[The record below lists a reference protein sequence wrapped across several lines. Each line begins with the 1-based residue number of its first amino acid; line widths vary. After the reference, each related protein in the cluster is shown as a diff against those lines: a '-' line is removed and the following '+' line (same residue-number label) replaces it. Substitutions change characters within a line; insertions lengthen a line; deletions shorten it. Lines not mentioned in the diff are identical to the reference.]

1 MADRIFLNE
10 EGLIEVQVE
19 GDQTYMTFE
28 NLKPDATELLNK
40 LQQAG
45 KPRLGL
51 IDISKQGKFSADS
64 NRAAMEVLESLNYDK
79 LAIYGGNAITTEVS
93 KAIVLAMGKSGN
105 TKVYQKR
112 EEAVNWLLGKE

>member
-1 MADRIFLNE
+1 MADRIFLND

>member
-10 EGLIEVQVE
+10 EVLIEVQVE

-112 EEAVNWLLGKE
+112 EEAVNWLLSKE

>member
-51 IDISKQGKFSADS
+51 VDISKQGKFSADS

-79 LAIYGGNAITTEVS
+79 LAIFGGNAITTEVS

>member
-112 EEAVNWLLGKE
+112 EEAVNWLLAKE

>member
-1 MADRIFLNE
+1 MADKIFLNE

-79 LAIYGGNAITTEVS
+79 LAIFGGNAITTEVS

>member
-28 NLKPDATELLNK
+28 NLKPEATELLNK

-79 LAIYGGNAITTEVS
+79 LAIFGGNAITTEVS

>member
-79 LAIYGGNAITTEVS
+79 LAIFGGNAITTEVS

>member
-1 MADRIFLNE
+1 VADRIFLNE

-79 LAIYGGNAITTEVS
+79 LAIFGGNAITTEVS

>member
-51 IDISKQGKFSADS
+51 VDISKQGKFSADS
-64 NRAAMEVLESLNYDK
+64 NRAAMEVLESLNYDR
-79 LAIYGGNAITTEVS
+79 LAIFGGNAITTEVS

>member
-1 MADRIFLNE
+1 MADKIFLNE

-79 LAIYGGNAITTEVS
+79 LSIFGGNAITTEVS

>member
-64 NRAAMEVLESLNYDK
+64 NRAALEVLESLNYDK

>member
-28 NLKPDATELLNK
+28 NLKPDAIELLNK

-51 IDISKQGKFSADS
+51 VDISKQGKFSADS

>member
-28 NLKPDATELLNK
+28 NLKPDATELLGK

-79 LAIYGGNAITTEVS
+79 LAIFGGNAITTEVS

>member
-93 KAIVLAMGKSGN
+93 KAIVLAMGKSAN

>member
-79 LAIYGGNAITTEVS
+79 LAIFGGNTITTEVS

-105 TKVYQKR
+105 TKVCLKR

>member
-51 IDISKQGKFSADS
+51 VDISKQGKFSADS

-79 LAIYGGNAITTEVS
+79 LAIFGGNAITTEVS

-105 TKVYQKR
+105 TIVYQKR
-112 EEAVNWLLGKE
+112 EEAVNWLLSKE